1 MAEMK
6 INGKTVPI
14 QGNESV
20 LEVAQREGIWIPTLC
35 HHPALPPYGAC
46 RLCLVEVKAGGRP
59 GLTASCV
66 LPATDG
72 LVVETD
78 SERVKKT
85 RKILARLLL
94 EMTDRASAVLELA
107 SRLGVEDPVVK
118 KRRKEQPKNRP
129 DDCVLCG
136 LCVRACESIGAFAIS
151 FAYRGS
157 KRAVMPPFGAKP
169 EECIGCQAC
178 AQVCPT
184 GVVKFRIEGERLL
197 GEPWGAEIQLKQC
210 SDCGSLF
217 APLAQADYLKNRF
230 SLDFVT
236 EDLCPECRR
245 RHTAP
250 SP

>member
-1 MAEMK
+1 MAEMT
-6 INGKTVPI
+6 INGRTVPI

-59 GLTASCV
+59 GLAASCV
-66 LPATDG
+66 LPAADG

-85 RKILARLLL
+85 RRILVKLLL
-94 EMTDRASAVLELA
+94 EMTDKAPAVLDLA
-107 SRLGVEDPVVK
+107 SKLGVEALPQDKGRARP
-118 KRRKEQPKNRP
+118 ENRAE
-129 DDCVLCG
+129 DCVLCG
-136 LCVRACESIGAFAIS
+136 LCVRACESVGAFAIS

-157 KRAVMPPFGAKP
+157 KRAVMPPFGAKA

-184 GVVKFRIEGERLL
+184 GVVDFRVEGDRLV
-197 GEPWGAEIQLKQC
+197 GEPWGAEIALKRCVSCQA
-210 SDCGSLF
+210 LF
-217 APLAQADYLKNRF
+217 IPAAQADYLKRKF
-230 SLDFVT
+230 SLEFVT

-245 RHTAP
+245 RHTVPAP
-250 SP
+250 